1 MQIEN
6 SKPVDQLFDVAV
18 VIPTIIRP
26 SLIHT
31 VRSVFQQSFK
41 GPIQILIGIDKRQG
55 DQKILD
61 FLHEHAPENVT
72 ITVVD
77 PGYSTSVRHGGIH
90 TARDGG
96 SLRTV
101 LTFLAN
107 CRYVAYL
114 DDDNWW
120 HKHHLSSLLEAI
132 EGVEWAFS
140 HRWLVDEDNDEKL
153 TVDKWHSVGPGKGY
167 MNATIGGFVDPNTLM
182 IDKIACAD
190 QLHLWSVA
198 YKENADFSGAD
209 RKIFEGLSQNKTYR
223 GTNQA
228 TVYYKIRKNNIL
240 WSKVSEEFEEKAKN
254 SADTAPAGD

>member
-6 SKPVDQLFDVAV
+6 SENIDQLFDVAV

-31 VRSVFQQSFK
+31 VRSIFLQSFK
-41 GPIQILIGIDKRQG
+41 GSVQILIGIDKRRG

-61 FLHEHAPENVT
+61 FLIDNAPENVT
-72 ITVVD
+72 LTIVD

-107 CRYVAYL
+107 SRYVAYL

-120 HKHHLSSLLEAI
+120 HKNHLKSLLEAI

-140 HRWLVDEDNDEKL
+140 YRWLVDEESNEKL

-167 MNATIGGFVDPNTLM
+167 MVKTLGGFVDPNTLM
-182 IDKIACAD
+182 IDKLACAD

-198 YKENADFSGAD
+198 YKENANFSGAD
-209 RKIFEGLSQNKTYR
+209 RRIFEGLSQNKSYQSSDR
-223 GTNQA
+223 A

-240 WSKVSEEFEEKAKN
+240 WSKVNEEMQEKAQN
-254 SADTAPAGD
+254 SDGNVASGD